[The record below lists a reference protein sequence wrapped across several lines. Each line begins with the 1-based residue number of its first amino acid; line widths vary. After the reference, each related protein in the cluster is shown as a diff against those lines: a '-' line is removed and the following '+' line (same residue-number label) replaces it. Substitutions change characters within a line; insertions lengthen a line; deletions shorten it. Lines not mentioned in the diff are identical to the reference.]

1 MAVKTFIID
10 TNVLLHDPDAITK
23 FPGHNVVIPITVL
36 DELDQ
41 KKRLRD
47 ELGRNART
55 AIALLESLKERGS
68 GNLHQGVQLP
78 NGSTVRIHL
87 EIKGEKPIGLS
98 NAVEGNKILLIAHHL
113 MGRGE
118 EVVFI
123 SKDTAA
129 RVRAESV
136 GIRND
141 DYRYLKA
148 SIEEVYRRVRSLTV
162 TKREIDT
169 LFKDGKLPL
178 PPETESF
185 SHNEYCQLTAAESAS
200 VVARYNEKAGCFEL
214 LAPRPKDLWGIKP
227 LNLEQECALD
237 LLLRDDVNLVTLVG
251 PAGTGK
257 TMLALAVAL
266 RKVFDEGVFSRLLV
280 TRPIVPLGKDIGYL
294 PGTKEEKLYHWMQP
308 IHDNLQYL
316 CQSTGSELTD
326 TLRWI
331 VESPKMEMEAVTY
344 IRGRSL
350 AKAYMIIDEAQNLTP
365 HELKTVI
372 SRAGKGT
379 KVVLTGDPSQIDNP
393 YLDANSN
400 GLTYTVSRFKNAP
413 LFGHMYLDKTERS
426 PLAALAA
433 EVM

>member
-1 MAVKTFIID
+1 MKTFVID
-10 TNVLLHDPDAITK
+10 TNVLLHDPQAITK
-23 FPGHNVVIPITVL
+23 FPGHQVVIPITVL
-36 DELDQ
+36 DELDT

-55 AIALLESLKERGS
+55 AIALLEGLKDEGG
-68 GNLHQGVQLP
+68 GNLHDGVTLS
-78 NGSTVRIHL
+78 NGSSLRIQF
-87 EIKGEKPIGLS
+87 EVKGEKAPGLS
-98 NAVEGNKILLIAHHL
+98 TSIEGSKIISVAYQLI
-113 MGRGE
+113 GRGE
-118 EVVFI
+118 EVTFI
-123 SKDTAA
+123 SKDSAA
-129 RVRAESV
+129 RVRAEAL
-136 GIRND
+136 GIRTD

-148 SIEEVYRRVRSLTV
+148 SIEEVHRPIRTLTV
-162 TKREIDT
+162 TKREID
-169 LFKDGKLPL
+169 LMFKDGKLT
-178 PPETESF
+178 PPEGEEPF
-185 SHNEYCQLTAAESAS
+185 WHNEYCQFKSSEGST
-200 VVARYNEKAGCFEL
+200 VIGRYHEKNQCFEL
-214 LAPRPKDLWGIKP
+214 LAPRPKDLWGVKP

-237 LLLRDDVNLVTLVG
+237 LLLRDEVNLVTLVG

-257 TMLALAVAL
+257 TLLALAAAL
-266 RKVFDEGVFSRLLV
+266 RKVFDEGTFARFLV

-308 IHDNLQYL
+308 IHDNLQFL
-316 CQSTGSELTD
+316 CQGKGNEPTD

-350 AKAYMIIDEAQNLTP
+350 AKTFMIIDEAQNLTP

-393 YLDANSN
+393 YLDVNSN
-400 GLTYTVSRFKNAP
+400 GLTYTVSRFKKAS
-413 LFGHMYLDKTERS
+413 LFGHVYLDKTERS

-433 EVM
+433 EVL